1 MATSRAII
9 DQDWAQGVAR
19 GAAVM
24 LLAASL
30 TGCAANLD
38 NVGLATA
45 DPLKYELYN
54 CKQLAVALEGAN
66 KRERELRELI
76 GKAEHDA
83 GGTIVA
89 TLAYKNDYARTRG
102 DIKVVQDTM
111 ERRDCSKDTQR
122 GGIAAIH

>member
-1 MATSRAII
+1 VGTSRAMI

-19 GAAVM
+19 GAVAM

-30 TGCAANLD
+30 SGCANNLD
-38 NVGLATA
+38 NLGVETA

-76 GKAEHDA
+76 GKAEHDT

-102 DIKVVQDTM
+102 EIKVVQDTM

>member
-1 MATSRAII
+1 MGTSRVTI
-9 DQDWAQGVAR
+9 DQDRVQGVGR
-19 GAAVM
+19 SAAAL

-30 TGCAANLD
+30 AGCAVNSD
-38 NVGLATA
+38 TIGLATA

-54 CKQLAVALEGAN
+54 CKQLAVALEGAT

-111 ERRDCSKDTQR
+111 ERRDCSRDTQR